1 MSQGPKDPI
10 SQALKPFYS
19 SQNPLNSS
27 LTPKQLLLI
36 FNLFYVLHMIVFV
49 MEASRDNLG
58 NLAFDVDSIE
68 ESKKSTLNKIV
79 MIQDEGEIIFVPSG
93 WYHQVCNLEDTISIN
108 HNWFN
113 GCNIETVYHNL
124 ILELRSEQNE

>member
-1 MSQGPKDPI
+1 
-10 SQALKPFYS
+10 
-19 SQNPLNSS
+19 
-27 LTPKQLLLI
+27 
-36 FNLFYVLHMIVFV
+36 MIVFV

-124 ILELRSEQNE
+124 ISELRSEQNE